1 MLDCPP
7 SGRLDW
13 DSFTNIMR
21 RLMGDRITVGDL
33 RQEWAD
39 AGDGGMMTIGRL
51 YTLLVSSD
59 HYHVPGALDRLLE
72 EYDHYHVPGTLGR
85 LLEEYAEGAEN
96 AEYGEREEDAAEH
109 AEYGEREDA
118 EDDMSKVTED

>member
-1 MLDCPP
+1 MVACTRSWSPPTTTTFLVPWTGCSRNTTTTTFLVTLD
-7 SGRLDW
+7 
-13 DSFTNIMR
+13 
-21 RLMGDRITVGDL
+21 
-33 RQEWAD
+33 
-39 AGDGGMMTIGRL
+39 
-51 YTLLVSSD
+51 
-59 HYHVPGALDRLLE
+59 
-72 EYDHYHVPGTLGR
+72 R